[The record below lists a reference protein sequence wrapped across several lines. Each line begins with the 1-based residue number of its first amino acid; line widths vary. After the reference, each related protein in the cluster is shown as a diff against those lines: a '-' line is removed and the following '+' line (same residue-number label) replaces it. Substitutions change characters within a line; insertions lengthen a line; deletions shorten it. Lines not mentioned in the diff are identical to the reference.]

1 MGERAF
7 TSDFAILDVK
17 KGRKALAKHF
27 ENRPRLGKCPKEM
40 RIPVV
45 IRGYIECVHGSDDG
59 TSQEFAVTVK
69 KLEMS
74 PTPTGEAP
82 DV

>member
-1 MGERAF
+1 MGERSI

-27 ENRPRLGKCPKEM
+27 ETRPCFGKCPKSM

-45 IRGYIECVHGSDDG
+45 IHGYIDCIQGNDDG
-59 TSQEFAVTVK
+59 TSQEFAVTIQ
-69 KLEMS
+69 KLEAALPKAS
-74 PTPTGEAP
+74 PH
-82 DV
+82 V

>member
-1 MGERAF
+1 MGEREI

-27 ENRPRLGKCPKEM
+27 ETRPRLGKCPKAM

-45 IRGYIECVHGSDDG
+45 IHGYIDCVHGNDDG
-59 TSQEFAVTVK
+59 TSQEFAVTVQ
-69 KLEMS
+69 KLEAR
-74 PTPTGEAP
+74 TPSQESSRG
-82 DV
+82 